1 MIDTPFIDFPAR
13 LAAGKADNVVC
24 KFRISGHIAENLTF
38 TFRAGF
44 PNKTGGVTYF
54 GDQIDVPV
62 NSGAANSKPQEK
74 AGGPGGAGGSITP
87 GGGGGFGS
95 GAGVGGTS
103 IVAKGISGGNV
114 GGGNP
119 PPVAGIKKM
128 LTKEEY

>member
-13 LAAGKADNVVC
+13 LAAGRADNVVC

-74 AGGPGGAGGSITP
+74 AGGPGGAGSSITP
-87 GGGGGFGS
+87 GGDA
-95 GAGVGGTS
+95 GAGVRAT
-103 IVAKGISGGNV
+103 GISGANV

-119 PPVAGIKKM
+119 PPVPGIKKM
-128 LTKEEY
+128 LSKE

>member
-1 MIDTPFIDFPAR
+1 LIDTPFIDIPAK
-13 LAAGKADNVVC
+13 LAPGGAGNVIC
-24 KFRISGHIAENLTF
+24 KFRISENIGENLTF

-54 GDQIDVPV
+54 GDRIDILV
-62 NSGAANSKPQEK
+62 NSGTQNSKPQEK
-74 AGGPGGAGGSITP
+74 AGGLGGAGGSITP

>member
-13 LAAGKADNVVC
+13 FVPGRADNVIC

-54 GDQIDVPV
+54 GDPIEVPV
-62 NSGAANSKPQEK
+62 NSGAASSKPEEIK
-74 AGGPGGAGGSITP
+74 SAPGGASAKITP
-87 GGGGGFGS
+87 GGGVTGS
-95 GAGVGGTS
+95 GGTS
-103 IVAKGISGGNV
+103 VAAKSISGGNI

-119 PPVAGIKKM
+119 PPVPG
-128 LTKEEY
+128 